1 MFTNPDDE
9 QILAL
14 LKRIERIA
22 VLGLSPRADRPSHG
36 VAKSMLGFGYKV
48 VPVNPGHD
56 EILGQTSYPSLADVP
71 HEISLVD
78 VFRASEYVP
87 EIIDQCVDLKLPA
100 VWLQEGVVHAAAAE
114 RARDAGLFVVMDRC
128 IYKEYKRLV

>member
-22 VLGLSPRADRPSHG
+22 VLGLSPKADCPSHG
-36 VAKSMLGFGYKV
+36 VAKSMLEFGYEV

-56 EILGQTSYPSLADVP
+56 EILGRTSYPDLVDVP

-78 VFRASEYVP
+78 VFRASEFVP
-87 EIIDQCVDLKLPA
+87 EIIEQCIELKLPA
-100 VWLQEGVVHAAAAE
+100 VWLQEGVVHTAAAE